1 MHRTNIAQVHEYF
14 KLNVRRRYYTL
25 IFQHLLYIYYSDFW
39 RDYLTLLQ
47 QIRPTFLYLWQFLK
61 LIFHLI

>member
-25 IFQHLLYIYYSDFW
+25 IFQHLLYIYYSDFL

-47 QIRPTFLYLWQFLK
+47 QIRPTFLYL
-61 LIFHLI
+61 